1 MHLLL
6 TEDDQDHDHKAQ
18 NKTETA
24 GDEARMEIEEG
35 IVIEDKK
42 EEGRRKSLQFWIW
55 EVKLLV

>member
-24 GDEARMEIEEG
+24 GDEARIEIEEG

-42 EEGRRKSLQFWIW
+42 EEGRRKSLQF
-55 EVKLLV
+55 